1 MKKVLTVILLMVSY
15 VSFGQSI
22 SIASSKNN
30 ELYMGIENPLEAVVE
45 SMKCSSFFITTDNG
59 KISGKDCNYVITP
72 NKYGYTNI
80 FVKRIIKKDTVVIGK
95 KVFRVRKI
103 PLPSASIGGI
113 KSGFINKNKL
123 IACGGIVARFENMD
137 FDFTIKINEFSVII
151 SRDKTP
157 IYKTYIKGNKFTEEL
172 ISEFNKL
179 QCNDELIFYNMTI
192 TTPSVG
198 YINERIEPIDLTIE

>member
-80 FVKRIIKKDTVVIGK
+80 FVKRIIKKDTVYVEK
-95 KVFRVRKI
+95 
-103 PLPSASIGGI
+103 
-113 KSGFINKNKL
+113 
-123 IACGGIVARFENMD
+123 E
-137 FDFTIKINEFSVII
+137 
-151 SRDKTP
+151 
-157 IYKTYIKGNKFTEEL
+157 
-172 ISEFNKL
+172 
-179 QCNDELIFYNMTI
+179 
-192 TTPSVG
+192 
-198 YINERIEPIDLTIE
+198 